1 VTPFLVLLGLA
12 CIFAGFILTAV
23 TRARNLGARWESSGL
38 WAIFGGFGL
47 IMLGVVL
54 AIATAG

>member
-1 VTPFLVLLGLA
+1 VIPFLTGLGLA
-12 CIFAGFILTAV
+12 GLFAGFILTALA
-23 TRARNLGARWESSGL
+23 RARNLGDRWESRGL

-47 IMLGVVL
+47 LMLGAVL